1 MAYFTNY
8 EPCPRCRAK
17 GRDRR
22 GDNLGRYSDGSGHCY
37 SCGHHEW
44 PKGWVIKPTE
54 EHDTKEKVA
63 LPRDFTREIPADAW
77 KWLLQYG
84 LSYSYWKPYCGYS
97 PSEERLVITHGSPI
111 ETSVGRYVGKLK
123 GAEAPRKWK
132 QYGDKLRSATFLEP
146 TQGSSYEG
154 IVLVEDLV
162 SAHKVCQV
170 AVALP
175 LFGVSLYPL
184 VIAALRP
191 LKRPV
196 SLWLDADQY
205 TLLPPKINR
214 LKAFLNVPVNY
225 IRTDKDPKEYS
236 SEQIKEILS
245 EQAT

>member
-1 MAYFTNY
+1 M
-8 EPCPRCRAK
+8 
-17 GRDRR
+17 
-22 GDNLGRYSDGSGHCY
+22 
-37 SCGHHEW
+37 
-44 PKGWVIKPTE
+44 
-54 EHDTKEKVA
+54 
-63 LPRDFTREIPADAW
+63 
-77 KWLLQYG
+77 
-84 LSYSYWKPYCGYS
+84 
-97 PSEERLVITHGSPI
+97 
-111 ETSVGRYVGKLK
+111 
-123 GAEAPRKWK
+123 
-132 QYGDKLRSATFLEP
+132 
-146 TQGSSYEG
+146 
-154 IVLVEDLV
+154 LVEDLV

-184 VIAALRP
+184 VIATLRP